1 MIGSAAHMASSVLPI
16 TSIQAAFEA
25 ALAEARRFEG
35 ATAPNPPVGAAALDS
50 EGKILSVQA
59 HRKAGT
65 PHAEAAVIEDLRARG
80 ELSKVHTLVVTLEP
94 CNHHGRTP
102 PCSEAIIAAGI
113 KRVIAGCMDPNPKVA
128 GGGAERLRSAGLD
141 FRFLGE
147 QGSAELGLAPLELSE
162 SVRASVVKSCE
173 LLIAPFAYRQRTGFP
188 WVTVKQAISFQGSMF
203 PAPGLK
209 TFTSESSLI
218 LAHELRKRSD
228 AILTGSG
235 TVISDRPLFTVRRVP
250 DHPGKRRWLVVMDR
264 RRRVETE
271 IPDWCRAAGERGF
284 DLKFGDDLEAV
295 LKDLSEQGVTE
306 VLLEAGPSL
315 TEVVLQSDFWCRH
328 VLISQGNPSSPESQD
343 HVKDVY
349 RHY

>member
-1 MIGSAAHMASSVLPI
+1 MVGLAAIMASSALPI

-25 ALAEARRFEG
+25 ALSEARRFEG
-35 ATAPNPPVGAAALDS
+35 ATAPNPPVGAVALDS

-65 PHAEAAVIEDLRARG
+65 AHAEAAVIEDLRARG

-102 PCSEAIIAAGI
+102 PCSEAITGAGI
-113 KRVIAGCMDPNPKVA
+113 KRVIAGCADPNPKVA
-128 GGGAERLRSAGLD
+128 GGGAERLRAAGVD
-141 FRFLGE
+141 FRFLGDL
-147 QGSAELGLAPLELSE
+147 GSAELGLASL
-162 SVRASVVKSCE
+162 VKSCE
-173 LLIAPFAYRQRTGFP
+173 LLIAPFAYRQRTGLP

-271 IPDWCRAAGERGF
+271 LPDWCRAAEERGF
-284 DLKFGDDLEAV
+284 DLKFGDDLETT
-295 LKDLSEQGVTE
+295 LKDLSEQGVME
-306 VLLEAGPSL
+306 ALLEAGPSL

-328 VLISQGNPSSPESQD
+328 VLISQGNPSSPEPQD

-349 RHY
+349 RHC